1 MRDILFRGKRADNPG
16 WVEGLVACG
25 YDYDDEAPVT
35 VIIPNDAFFDVGY
48 KTDGWDFV
56 IPETVGQ
63 WSGLDDKNGKRIF
76 EGDIL
81 ESRASENEVDW
92 KRWRV
97 LFEDGGFCFERIA
110 EKPKRNKR
118 SNPEKY
124 LLCEDEINLY
134 GLVIIGNIHDNPELL
149 IKEA

>member
-35 VIIPNDAFFDVGY
+35 VIIPKDAFFNVGY

-63 WSGLDDKNGKRIF
+63 WSGLDDKNGKPIF

-81 ESRASENEVDW
+81 ESRASENEADW
-92 KRWRV
+92 KRWLV
-97 LFEDGGFCFERIA
+97 FYSDGGFCFERTVR
-110 EKPKRNKR
+110 KRTR
-118 SNPEKY
+118 SINDRN
-124 LLCEDEINLY
+124 LLCEDEIGRY
-134 GLVIIGNIHDNPELL
+134 GLVVIGNIHDNPEL
-149 IKEA
+149 KEVQK